1 MNFINEF
8 KCGKFRKKFI
18 EKMIRTGEFYRNKN
32 GVVLSKEYPENE
44 KNNFNNDGYGK
55 KKPKNR
61 KKNHYPVINRLCKKY
76 YSSPTNVLEVG
87 PGNGYFAK
95 MYINK
100 FKPKSYTLY
109 DTSDRMI
116 KIIKNK
122 FLGEDRTK
130 INIKNKSFKDI
141 PKSEFNNYDCVLG
154 LQVFEH
160 INWDKEFLYSINS
173 GTWVFFS
180 VPRVHGFN
188 HVRAFMTPDSIYYRY
203 HDVLDICEIR
213 EVVRTIHFKSKHN
226 YPLIFAVAA
235 KRK

>member
-1 MNFINEF
+1 MNFINKF
-8 KCGKFRKKFI
+8 KCGEFRQKFI
-18 EKMIRTGEFYRNKN
+18 EKMINTGEFYRDKN
-32 GVVLSKEYPENE
+32 GVILSKEYPENE

-55 KKPKNR
+55 KPKYI
-61 KKNHYPVINRLCKKY
+61 KKDHYPVVCKLCKKY
-76 YSSPTNVLEVG
+76 YPSPINVLEVG

-95 MYINK
+95 MHIKK

-109 DTSDRMI
+109 DSSERMV
-116 KIIKNK
+116 KILNSK
-122 FLGEDRTK
+122 FSGEDRTK
-130 INIKNKSFKDI
+130 INIKNKNFKDI
-141 PKSEFNNYDCVLG
+141 PKSEFDNYDCVLA
-154 LQVFEH
+154 LEVFEH
-160 INWDKEFLYSINS
+160 INWDKEFLYSMNS

-180 VPRVHGFN
+180 VPRLHHSR

-203 HDVLDICEIR
+203 HDILDIYEIR